1 MTTLYKAMPTMP
13 VSDLRTHQAE
23 IIATLDNTPIML
35 TNRGEGAGVLVH
47 PNTWNKLVEE
57 VERYRRLARFNQ
69 IRHNMDAGNYL
80 TEEQAKADLSE
91 REAVR

>member
-13 VSDLRTHQAE
+13 VSDLRTNQAE

-47 PNTWNKLVEE
+47 PNIWNKLVEE
-57 VERYRRLARFNQ
+57 VERYHRLVRFNQ

-80 TEEQAKADLSE
+80 TEEQVKADLRE
-91 REAVR
+91 RGLL